1 MKAGITPAVSRKGG
15 YPNMCLRNLFGCEA
29 NCSWLLFIIVILL
42 LIDNSDCGNDCYNG
56 CNNGCYNDRNN
67 GCGCGC

>member
-1 MKAGITPAVSRKGG
+1 
-15 YPNMCLRNLFGCEA
+15 MCLRNLFCGET

-42 LIDNSDCGNDCYNG
+42 LIDNGCDNDCYNG
-56 CNNGCYNDRNN
+56 CNNGCYNERNN

>member
-1 MKAGITPAVSRKGG
+1 
-15 YPNMCLRNLFGCEA
+15 MCLRNLFCGEA

-42 LIDNSDCGNDCYNG
+42 LIDNSDCV
-56 CNNGCYNDRNN
+56 NGCYNERNN

>member
-1 MKAGITPAVSRKGG
+1 
-15 YPNMCLRNLFGCEA
+15 MCLRNLFNGEA

-42 LIDNSDCGNDCYNG
+42 LIDNSDCSCDRYNG
-56 CNNGCYNDRNN
+56 CNNGCYNERNN

>member
-1 MKAGITPAVSRKGG
+1 
-15 YPNMCLRNLFGCEA
+15 MCLRNLFCGEA

-42 LIDNSDCGNDCYNG
+42 LIDNNDCGCD
-56 CNNGCYNDRNN
+56 NGCYQTRNN